1 MKRVQNVDHGSQ
13 AYRSNSRSDTAPSR
27 CQPRD
32 LAAGPSRAQ
41 RVHGV
46 TWHNRCVPA
55 RLYHER
61 IARSD
66 ASPAS
71 WLALTHGIYGA
82 GSNWRSIARKIHD
95 RRPEWGV
102 VLVDLRQHGRSEPG
116 EPPHT
121 IAACADD
128 LRALFA
134 ELGGVRATAGH
145 SFGGKVV
152 LAARPLVDV
161 AQTWVLDASP
171 SRRDP
176 AADRQNVV
184 LRVLELME
192 HLPRRWAQ
200 REDFV
205 DAVVADGLDVGLAR
219 WLAMNVVPDPA
230 GDLVLRLDLAAL
242 RAMLADYYAT
252 DLWDALEAPDGD
264 VEVVIAERSPVLGAP
279 ERGRLAAAPPHVH
292 VHTIDAGHWLHIDAP
307 AAVVDLFA
315 AHLP

>member
-1 MKRVQNVDHGSQ
+1 
-13 AYRSNSRSDTAPSR
+13 
-27 CQPRD
+27 
-32 LAAGPSRAQ
+32 
-41 RVHGV
+41 
-46 TWHNRCVPA
+46 VPA

-66 ASPAS
+66 SSPAR
-71 WLALTHGIYGA
+71 WLAFTHGIYGA
-82 GSNWRSIARKIHD
+82 GSNWRSIARKINE

-121 IAACADD
+121 IAACAGD
-128 LRALFA
+128 LRALIA
-134 ELGGVRATAGH
+134 ELGAELGDVRAIAGH

-176 AADRQNVV
+176 GADRQSTVA
-184 LRVLELME
+184 RVLELME
-192 HLPRRWAQ
+192 HLPQRWVR

-205 DAVVADGLDVGLAR
+205 DAVVADGHDVGLAR

-242 RAMLADYYAT
+242 REMLADYYAT
-252 DLWDALEAPDGD
+252 DLWDALEAPGSD

-292 VHTIDAGHWLHIDAP
+292 VHTVAAGHWLHIDAP
-307 AAVVDLFA
+307 AAVVELFA

>member
-1 MKRVQNVDHGSQ
+1 M
-13 AYRSNSRSDTAPSR
+13 A
-27 CQPRD
+27 
-32 LAAGPSRAQ
+32 
-41 RVHGV
+41 
-46 TWHNRCVPA
+46 A

-66 ASPAS
+66 SAPAR

-82 GSNWRSIARKIHD
+82 GSNWRSIARKLNE

-102 VLVDLRQHGRSEPG
+102 VLVDLRQHGRSEAG

-128 LRALFA
+128 LRALFT
-134 ELGGVRATAGH
+134 ELGDIRAMAGH

-152 LAARPLVDV
+152 LAARPLVEM

-176 AADRQNVV
+176 AADRSNTVV
-184 LRVLELME
+184 RVLELME
-192 HLPRRWAQ
+192 RSPRRWA
-200 REDFV
+200 RRDDFV
-205 DAVVADGLDVGLAR
+205 AAVVAEGHDIGLAR

-242 RAMLADYYAT
+242 RAMLADYHAT
-252 DLWDALEAPDGD
+252 DVWDALEAPDGD
-264 VEVVIAERSPVLGAP
+264 VEVVIAERSSVLSPAD
-279 ERGRLAAAPPHVH
+279 RGRLAAAPPHVH

-315 AHLP
+315 ARLP

>member
-1 MKRVQNVDHGSQ
+1 M
-13 AYRSNSRSDTAPSR
+13 
-27 CQPRD
+27 
-32 LAAGPSRAQ
+32 
-41 RVHGV
+41 
-46 TWHNRCVPA
+46 PA

-66 ASPAS
+66 TSPTG

-82 GSNWRSIARKIHD
+82 GSNWRSIARKLNE

-102 VLVDLRQHGRSEPG
+102 VLVDLRQHGRSEGG

-128 LRALFA
+128 LRALFT
-134 ELGGVRATAGH
+134 ELGELVDVRAMAGH

-152 LAARPLVDV
+152 LAARPLVDMR
-161 AQTWVLDASP
+161 QTWVLDASP

-176 AADRQNVV
+176 AADRSNTVV
-184 LRVLELME
+184 RVLELME
-192 HLPRRWAQ
+192 RSPRRWA
-200 REDFV
+200 RRDDFV
-205 DAVVADGLDVGLAR
+205 AVVVAEGHDVGLAR
-219 WLAMNVVPDPA
+219 WLAMNLIPDPA

-264 VEVVIAERSPVLGAP
+264 VEVVVAGRSSTISAP
-279 ERGRLAAAPPHVH
+279 DRGRLAAAPPHVH
-292 VHTIDAGHWLHIDAP
+292 VHTIDAGHWLHIEAP
-307 AAVVDLFA
+307 AAVVELFA
-315 AHLP
+315 ARLP